1 MSIRGIIF
9 DIDGTL
15 GDTIHLCYE
24 AFRQTLLKLTGKRW
38 ENDEIRDLFGP
49 TEEGIFQRLMPDRWE
64 QAMDAFMD
72 AYKELHPRL
81 VKSFDGLEDV
91 LTLLKGHSVSI
102 AVVTGKGPRSA
113 SVTLDELGFKRYF
126 GRVEPG
132 SPNGAMKPQAILEVV
147 RDWGFAPSDIAYLGD
162 SPYDVQASREAGT
175 MALAAAWASTTR
187 GERLQRVQAEGPDEV
202 FHTIQEFHRWVER
215 NVDHAS
221 QNLP

>member
-1 MSIRGIIF
+1 MALNIHGIIF

-15 GDTIHLCYE
+15 GDTIPLCYE

-38 ENDEIRDLFGP
+38 ETDEIRDLFGP

-72 AYKELHPRL
+72 TYKELHPRL
-81 VKSFDGLEDV
+81 VKSFDGLEEI
-91 LTLLKGHSVSI
+91 LMLLQNHSVPI

-113 SVTLDELGFKRYF
+113 SVTLDELGLKPYF
-126 GRVEPG
+126 ERVEPG

-147 RDWGFAPSDIAYLGD
+147 RDWGLAPTEVAYLGD

-202 FHTIQEFHRWVER
+202 FHAVQDFRRWVER

-221 QNLP
+221 